1 MQYGDYPPGVTDD
14 DINRW
19 DNGDLNDDEW
29 DDIEAD
35 LKEDN
40 ELDFWRGETW

>member
-1 MQYGDYPPGVTDD
+1 MQNGDYPPGVTDD

-19 DNGDLNDDEW
+19 DNGDLHDDEW

-35 LKEDN
+35 LKEDVDD
-40 ELDFWRGETW
+40 EREDSSEE